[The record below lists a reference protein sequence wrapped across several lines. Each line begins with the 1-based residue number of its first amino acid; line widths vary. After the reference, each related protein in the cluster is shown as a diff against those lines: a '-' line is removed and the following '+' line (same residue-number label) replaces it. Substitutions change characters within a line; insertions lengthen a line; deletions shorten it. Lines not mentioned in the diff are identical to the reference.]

1 KIQPKN
7 HRFYFSFQ
15 KSFLVNGHPLPN
27 AIIIAYQPHRVGA
40 FPPMVEKSGVIQ
52 DPPMVI
58 IERINGLSKNGLLD
72 TGSPF

>member
-1 KIQPKN
+1 KN
-7 HRFYFSFQ
+7 QWFYFPFL
-15 KSFLVNGHPLPN
+15 KSFLVSGCPLPN
-27 AIIIAYQPHRVGA
+27 SIIISYQPHRVGA